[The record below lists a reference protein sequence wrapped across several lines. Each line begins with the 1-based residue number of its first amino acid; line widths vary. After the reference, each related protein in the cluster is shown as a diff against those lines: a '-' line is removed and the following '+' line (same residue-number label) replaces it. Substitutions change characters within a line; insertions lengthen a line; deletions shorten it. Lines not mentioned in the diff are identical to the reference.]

1 MTTFRVLIVVALQTL
16 ALAYMIFDRQTML
29 NSSRVVTLKV
39 IPVDPRD
46 IFRGD
51 YVVLSYDVSRLDM
64 TKIDG
69 EDKFASGDTAYVT
82 LQNQGEEWKAVAIS
96 HKPMASVP
104 GGVAMKATVQYADAP
119 SEDTTSISPVMVT
132 LTYGIE
138 SYFVP
143 QGTGRA
149 IEVEAAQG
157 KLSAD
162 IAVDPSGRAAIK
174 AMRRQGKVFYV
185 EGVF

>member
-1 MTTFRVLIVVALQTL
+1 MIAIRVLIVVALQTM
-16 ALAYMIFDRQTML
+16 ALGYMIYDRQAML

-51 YVVLSYDVSRLDM
+51 YVVLSYAISR
-64 TKIDG
+64 IDTQTLEG
-69 EDKFASGDTAYVT
+69 EDRFSSGDTVFVT
-82 LQNQGEEWKAVAIS
+82 MQKQGEDWKAVGIRS
-96 HKPMASVP
+96 GVPMMVQ
-104 GGVAMKATVQYADAP
+104 GGVPVRATVQYADG
-119 SEDTTSISPVMVT
+119 SSIN

-143 QGTGRA
+143 EGTGKA
-149 IEVEAAQG
+149 IEDEARKG
-157 KLSAD
+157 ELSAD
-162 IAVDPSGRAAIK
+162 IAVDAQGRAAIK
-174 AMRRQGKVFYV
+174 AMRRNGKIFYV